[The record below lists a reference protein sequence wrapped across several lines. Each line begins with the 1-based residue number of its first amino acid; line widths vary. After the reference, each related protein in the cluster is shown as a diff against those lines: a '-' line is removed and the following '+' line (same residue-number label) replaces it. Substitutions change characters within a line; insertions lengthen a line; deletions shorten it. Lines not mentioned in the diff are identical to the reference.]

1 MILFLLLP
9 HFFLGSFLDGNCVLA
24 EVEAT
29 QFVVDPLGAARG
41 IKHVLALLVIRLQV
55 LAVYLIVDFFDDL

>member
-1 MILFLLLP
+1 
-9 HFFLGSFLDGNCVLA
+9 LA